1 MVNLSVEPCII
12 DEDEVMTETIMTNVV
27 TKSISDCPCDTVT
40 EAKLLFLYIIR
51 EPYSINNRVSNLV
64 PLSQNLRRHWPSF

>member
-1 MVNLSVEPCII
+1 MVNLSVEPCTI
-12 DEDEVMTETIMTNVV
+12 DEDKVMTETIMTNVV
-27 TKSISDCPCDTVT
+27 TKPISDCPTDTVT